1 MGEAGV
7 PEVRITAALVGPA
20 TRYAAASEATI
31 AVAPNIVA
39 CRPIASASG
48 PTSA

>member
-7 PEVRITAALVGPA
+7 PEVRITAALGGAGHQVRG
-20 TRYAAASEATI
+20 RSEATI

-39 CRPIASASG
+39 CRPIASATG